1 MRIEDATE
9 ELREKLRKATQL
21 RMLRSDVPVG
31 SYLSGGLDSSVIAR
45 MGREAKEGEFRTFSI
60 RFEDDEFDETSFQ
73 RKMASTLDSQH
84 AEYVVTKKEIA
95 EVFPDVVY
103 HAERP
108 ILRTAPAPLFML
120 SKLVRESGYKVVIT
134 GEGADEMLAGYDLFR
149 EAKIREFMARNPDSV
164 MRQKLFE
171 RLYPYL
177 ARSPQQAKGMSI
189 EFWKRGLDRAGKP
202 GFSHAPRWTTTASL
216 KRFFNASLQE
226 ELTTSP
232 GHDVLEEIPE
242 NFSTWDT
249 LGQAQFLEVTTL
261 LSSYLI
267 SSQGDRMLMAHSV
280 EGRFP
285 FLDVEVMEFCNALPA
300 QYKLIGL
307 NEKNIL
313 KRLAKGKIP
322 QEIIDRKKQPYRA
335 PDAICFAVKDAP
347 AYVAEMFSENALSR
361 AGIFDVRSAIGLYEK
376 CRARAAGGAS
386 DGTFSNTD
394 NMGFIGIL
402 SLQLLA
408 DQFVRQGIAYAGDDI
423 QFTTFVDRVTVLSH

>member
-9 ELREKLRKATQL
+9 ELREKLQKATQL

-149 EAKIREFMARNPDSV
+149 EAKIREFMARNPDSA
-164 MRQKLFE
+164 MRQKLSSGSI
-171 RLYPYL
+171 RTLP
-177 ARSPQQAKGMSI
+177 APTTAKGMSI
-189 EFWKRGLDRAGKP
+189 NSEARPRPRRQP
-202 GFSHAPRWTTTASL
+202 GFSHAPRWTTTSSL

-232 GHDVLEEIPE
+232 GHDVLEEIPA

-267 SSQGDRMLMAHSV
+267 SSQGDRMLMGHSV

-408 DQFVRQGIAYAGDDI
+408 DQFIRQGVAYAGDDI